1 MATETSTWVYGA
13 RSSFAAGELTPTIEG
28 RVDLPLY
35 QNGAKKIINWM
46 ILPSG
51 SLTRRP
57 GTDFIWSKGGK
68 ASLQEPEIGNQ
79 GPERAAISLF
89 DYAILDKEDAL
100 YAKLQKEGDEE
111 GDGEGEENAQRQEN
125 EGQED

>member
-57 GTDFIWSKGGK
+57 GTDFIWSKGK
-68 ASLQEPEIGNQ
+68 EDTDAPTPLK
-79 GPERAAISLF
+79 LF

-100 YAKLQKEGDEE
+100 YAERQKEGGEARDEEGDEE
-111 GDGEGEENAQRQEN
+111 GDGQGGGNGQRQEN
-125 EGQED
+125 EGQDGQ